1 MTTTKG
7 LSISNIHLYD
17 KGRIVK
23 YNNLSEIFDTFYDER
38 YKLYELRK
46 EYQCKELLNSL
57 QIIESKVRFIKDV
70 IDENIIIYR
79 RKKIQIIENLVEKEY
94 IQVKDKRVIENK
106 DDKNTTNYD
115 YLIKMSLYTFTEE
128 EIERLDEE
136 YKKLKGK
143 YDILMNMT
151 IEEIWRN
158 ECLELLKNIK

>member
-1 MTTTKG
+1 M
-7 LSISNIHLYD
+7 
-17 KGRIVK
+17 
-23 YNNLSEIFDTFYDER
+23 
-38 YKLYELRK
+38 
-46 EYQCKELLNSL
+46 NSL

-79 RKKIQIIENLVEKEY
+79 RKKIQIIETLLEKEY

-128 EIERLDEE
+128 EIERLNEE
-136 YKKLKGK
+136 YKKLKEK
-143 YDILMNMT
+143 YDKLMNMT

>member
-1 MTTTKG
+1 M
-7 LSISNIHLYD
+7 
-17 KGRIVK
+17 
-23 YNNLSEIFDTFYDER
+23 
-38 YKLYELRK
+38 YELRK